1 MHSFVACHIQYF
13 IFIEKRALIKK
24 EDFFYG
30 YLSDFREKGSHFGHK
45 YAMVR

>member
-24 EDFFYG
+24 DFFYG